1 MKKKTKAN
9 KSKLNNLLVILVLTA
24 LLLVMSTYAWFTAN
38 RTVRVD
44 SIDVYV
50 STSGGL
56 QISSDADDWKTV
68 LTKED
73 LINAHD
79 QGYTDEVNQLP
90 VFMSPVSSA
99 KVTSNGKLDMY
110 YGSTTADIDDPSSAT
125 YGQYLLTSVKQT
137 DKSSYGITDTGKY
150 ERGYYI
156 AFDIFLRLD
165 SADSDLYMSGSVRD
179 TIDDTLTISDANEL
193 GLSNAARVAILK
205 CPDSAVV
212 EKSAARSTMLAI
224 PTTGTAYLWE
234 PNYDTH
240 VATGVANYTSL
251 FRTPTSGAQTAWP
264 SIYGVTVST
273 GADNAAVPYDGLK
286 SEFTE
291 IALGNAIVEENP
303 TYVTRLSSGSGIDF
317 QSKKSETV
325 PSFDLGGIKQG
336 VQKYRVYMWVEGQ
349 DIDCENEVSGTNM
362 VYNMKFSLNAFT
374 GNP

>member
-1 MKKKTKAN
+1 
-9 KSKLNNLLVILVLTA
+9 
-24 LLLVMSTYAWFTAN
+24 MSTYAWFTAN

-68 LTKED
+68 LSKDD

-79 QGYTDEVNQLP
+79 QGYTSEVNQLP

-99 KVTSNGKLDMY
+99 KTVTNGKLDMF
-110 YGSTTADIDDPSSAT
+110 YGSTTADIDDPTSAT

-156 AFDIFLRLD
+156 AFDVFLRLD
-165 SADSDLYMSGSVRD
+165 SADSDLYLSGSVRD
-179 TIDDTLTISDANEL
+179 TIDDTNLTISDANER

-212 EKSAARSTMLAI
+212 AKSGTRDSMMAI
-224 PTTGTAYLWE
+224 PTTGTAFLWE

-240 VATGVANYTSL
+240 VATGVSNYTSL
-251 FRTPTSGAQTAWP
+251 FRTPASGSPTAWP
-264 SIYGVTVST
+264 SIYGVTVAA
-273 GADNAAVPYDGLK
+273 GADNGAVPYDGLK
-286 SEFTE
+286 AEFTD

-303 TYVTRLSSGSGIDF
+303 SYVTRLSNGSGIDF
-317 QSKKSETV
+317 QSKKAETV
-325 PSFDLGGIKQG
+325 PSFNLQGIKQG
-336 VQKYRVYMWVEGQ
+336 IQKYRIYMWVEGQ

-362 VYNMKFSLNAFT
+362 VYNMKFSLSPFT
-374 GNP
+374 GSGTGTGTGTGSNP